1 MDKPTIAITGASGY
15 IGGHV
20 ARKLSAAGWPTVLIG
35 RDPARMPALAG
46 ARAAEAAYEDTAAM
60 TAALQDV
67 DRVLFVSSNTLSG
80 RVAAH
85 RSVIDACAA
94 AGVKRVVYTSFL
106 GAGPQAIFTLSRD
119 HYETE
124 LYLQAKAVPYIALRN
139 CFYAEIVAEMV
150 QDGVI
155 RGPGGQGVL
164 APVARDD
171 VIDAA
176 VGALT
181 AASMATGPVDIT
193 GPRALGLAEIAA
205 ICTRVSGTP
214 VIYEEESVEEAYRSR
229 AGYTVSDASMAAWV
243 STYQAIAMG
252 EVAVVTDAVEKLAG
266 HAPMEFEAFLRLAS
280 R

>member
-124 LYLQAKAVPYIALRN
+124 LYLQAKTVPYIALRN

-252 EVAVVTDAVEKLAG
+252 EVAVVTDAVEQLAG

>member
-1 MDKPTIAITGASGY
+1 MHKPTIAITGASGY

-46 ARAAEAAYEDTAAM
+46 ARAAGAAYEDTAAM

-67 DRVLFVSSNTLSG
+67 DRVLFVSSNALSG

-106 GAGPQAIFTLSRD
+106 GAGPQAVFTLSRD

-124 LYLQAKAVPYIALRN
+124 LYLQAAAVPYVALRN
-139 CFYAEIVAEMV
+139 CFYAEVVAEMV

-181 AASMATGPVDIT
+181 AASMATGHVDIT

-205 ICTRVSGTP
+205 ICARVSGTP
-214 VIYEEESVEEAYRSR
+214 VTYEEESIDEAYRSR
-229 AGYTVSDASMAAWV
+229 AGYKVSDAAMAAWV
-243 STYQAIAMG
+243 STYQSIATG
-252 EVAVVTDAVEKLAG
+252 ELAVVTDAVQKLAG
-266 HAPMEFEAFLRLAS
+266 HAPMEFEAFLRMSS